1 LYQASRGVAPEL
13 THTPQ
18 DLVLIAT
25 QAQAWAEGPAVEKGL
40 SIVAELSSRPLMI
53 MGDGDAL
60 LSVLA
65 NLVSNAIRYTPSGGQ
80 VTIRTGGDAAQVWAE
95 VADTGIGMSAETQA
109 HIFEKFY
116 RAPEARAVEAQGL
129 GLGLALAHQLVQAH
143 QGSLTVTSAVGEG
156 STFRVS
162 LPGLEDATAPLASV
176 QA

>member
-1 LYQASRGVAPEL
+1 
-13 THTPQ
+13 
-18 DLVLIAT
+18 
-25 QAQAWAEGPAVEKGL
+25 
-40 SIVAELSSRPLMI
+40 
-53 MGDGDAL
+53 
-60 LSVLA
+60 
-65 NLVSNAIRYTPSGGQ
+65 
-80 VTIRTGGDAAQVWAE
+80 
-95 VADTGIGMSAETQA
+95 MSAETQA